1 MSLDLST
8 LPASA
13 AGETAAVHAP
23 LPRVYARRLRDIHRS
38 AGWPAGDPVEI
49 ELLAAGLLERVAG
62 RPGGLESLRVTDR
75 GLAVLA
81 RALHSER
88 ARFDAHESLV
98 SRVACEMQ
106 RDGRIAWRRLALRV
120 WVDDAWVVARP
131 DVYSVRHTTVEDYLA
146 SAVHEIKV
154 RRADLLGDL
163 RRPAKRAAYLQ
174 MAGCC
179 SYVLAEGI
187 AEADEI
193 PPECGVI
200 VARKRPAGADGPG
213 WGALE
218 VLRSAPRRTMRLP
231 FAAWMALARGVP
243 DLPDGDDQLA
253 LGGDPCADTSA
264 NIRTDL
270 SPDAL

>member
-1 MSLDLST
+1 MSPH
-8 LPASA
+8 PAP
-13 AGETAAVHAP
+13 ETPP
-23 LPRVYARRLRDIHRS
+23 LPRLHARRLRDIHRS
-38 AGWPAGDPVEI
+38 AGWPAGDAVEI

-62 RPGGLESLRVTDR
+62 RPGGAESLRVTDR

-81 RALHSER
+81 RALQAER
-88 ARFDAHESLV
+88 SRFDAHESLV
-98 SRVACEMQ
+98 RRVACEMQ
-106 RDGRIAWRRLALRV
+106 RDGRIAWRTLALRV
-120 WVDDAWVVARP
+120 RVDDAWVVARP

-174 MAGCC
+174 MAGAC

-187 AEADEI
+187 AEPDEI

-200 VARKRPAGADGPG
+200 VARKRPPGADGPG

-218 VLRSAPRRTMRLP
+218 LLRAAPRRTMRLP

-243 DLPDGDDQLA
+243 DLPEDDEQFA
-253 LGGDPCADTSA
+253 LGGEPGADPCSDTSA
-264 NIRTDL
+264 NIRTDA

>member
-1 MSLDLST
+1 VPSQPIST
-8 LPASA
+8 HPGS
-13 AGETAAVHAP
+13 EPP
-23 LPRVYARRLRDIHRS
+23 LPRLLARRLRDIHRS
-38 AGWPAGDPVEI
+38 AGWPAGDAVEI

-62 RPGGLESLRVTDR
+62 APGRIDSLRVTDR
-75 GLAVLA
+75 GLGVLA
-81 RALHSER
+81 GALQAER

-98 SRVACEMQ
+98 RRVACEMQ
-106 RDGRIAWRRLALRV
+106 RDGRIAWRSLALRV
-120 WVDDAWVVARP
+120 RVDEAWVVARP

-174 MAGCC
+174 MAGAC

-187 AEADEI
+187 AEPEEI

-200 VARKRPAGADGPG
+200 LARRRTDGPG

-231 FAAWMALARGVP
+231 FAAWMALARGMP
-243 DLPDGDDQLA
+243 DLPEDHASQLA
-253 LGGDPCADTSA
+253 LGANSEEDTSA
-264 NIRTDL
+264 NIRAGA
-270 SPDAL
+270 PPRAL